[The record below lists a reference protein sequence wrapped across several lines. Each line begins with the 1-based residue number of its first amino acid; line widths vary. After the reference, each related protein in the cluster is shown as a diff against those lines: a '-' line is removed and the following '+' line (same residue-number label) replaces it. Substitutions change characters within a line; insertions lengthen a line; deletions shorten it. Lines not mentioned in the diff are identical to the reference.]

1 MQLVNM
7 HLRNTHLR
15 NSGLG
20 TRKYGTRKYRTQ
32 DIQLGNVQL
41 GNMRLRNL
49 GLGNKQLGNGSA
61 VPKFKNGTSSILKLD
76 KHIIKLA
83 TLTYD
88 FDLLAYLLL
97 SEVNMRRGLG

>member
-1 MQLVNM
+1 M
-7 HLRNTHLR
+7 
-15 NSGLG
+15 
-20 TRKYGTRKYRTQ
+20 
-32 DIQLGNVQL
+32 
-41 GNMRLRNL
+41 
-49 GLGNKQLGNGSA
+49 QLGNGSA
-61 VPKFKNGTSSILKLD
+61 VPKFKNGTLSILKLD

>member
-1 MQLVNM
+1 
-7 HLRNTHLR
+7 
-15 NSGLG
+15 
-20 TRKYGTRKYRTQ
+20 
-32 DIQLGNVQL
+32 
-41 GNMRLRNL
+41 MRLRNPRL
-49 GLGNKQLGNGSA
+49 GNMQLGNPGLGNTQLGNGSA
-61 VPKFKNGTSSILKLD
+61 VPKFKNGTLSILKLD